1 MTRDNRRLSD
11 GTRPAVQ
18 LGMAKTFR
26 DAFLAALARTG
37 TPVKRVAEEAGVS
50 YEQLKKL
57 KGREGSSTNVEDA
70 IKIAR
75 YFGYSL
81 DEFIEDRTVQ
91 DRAEIVA
98 LYNQLTPRERAI
110 LRAAGSA
117 NPDLALEE

>member
-1 MTRDNRRLSD
+1 
-11 GTRPAVQ
+11 
-18 LGMAKTFR
+18 MAKTFR
-26 DAFLAALARTG
+26 DAFLAHLERTG

-70 IKIAR
+70 VKIAR

-91 DRAEIVA
+91 DRAEIVS

-117 NPDLALEE
+117 DRDPALEG

>member
-1 MTRDNRRLSD
+1 MARDNRRLS
-11 GTRPAVQ
+11 GRAYATVH

-26 DAFLAALARTG
+26 DAFLAHLERTG

-70 IKIAR
+70 VKIAR

-91 DRAEIVA
+91 DRAEIVS

-117 NPDLALEE
+117 DRDPALEG